1 MSQKYIILV
10 ATMYIDTSHITRGGK
25 TYTRH
30 LLRESYR
37 ANGKVLHRTIA
48 NVSHC
53 SAAEIEAMRL
63 ALRHKENLE
72 HLGTIQDAFALKQGL
87 SLGAVWTVYHVARR
101 LGIEQALGTTRAGK
115 LALWQVIARVIDQ
128 GSRLSAVRLAMAH
141 AACDVL
147 GLATFNE
154 EALYENLD
162 WLAGA
167 QASIEDRLYAQRTK
181 TQPISL
187 FLYDVTSSYFEGTH
201 NALAAFGYNRD
212 GKKGKRQIVIGLLCD
227 EAGHPVS
234 NEVFPG
240 NTQDPHTFAAQI
252 NKVKA
257 RFGVHEITFVG
268 DRGMIKGQHIEDLAQ
283 QGLHYIT
290 AMTKPQIE
298 KLLKQGTLHM
308 DLFDQELAEV
318 LTDEGIR
325 YVLRRNPV
333 RAQEVRDTRHANLTT
348 LQAQVAKQ
356 NQYLTDHPRANAQG
370 AVQKLV
376 ARAEKLRIADWVE
389 LTLEERALKLTVNA
403 SAQQEAAKLDG
414 CYVLKTDLPPAQ
426 APKEMVHDR
435 YQDLASVEQAF
446 RTCKTAHLEVRP
458 IFLRREA
465 RTRAHA
471 LVVMLAYQIIRYL
484 ASCWS
489 AFDVTVEEGLHALTT
504 LCLVEVAPKHA
515 PSYHCIPT
523 PRDAIA
529 RLLHSADIKL
539 PKAFSLSG
547 VQVSTKKK
555 LQSERMLQ

>member
-1 MSQKYIILV
+1 MV
-10 ATMYIDTSHITRGGK
+10 ATMYIDTSHLTRGGK

-37 ANGKVLHRTIA
+37 AHGKVLHRTIA

-63 ALRHKENLE
+63 ALRHKEALE
-72 HLGTIQDAFALKQGL
+72 HLGTIQDAVTLKQGV
-87 SLGAVWTVYHVARR
+87 SFGAVWTVYHVARR
-101 LGIEQALGTTRAGK
+101 LGIEQALGTTREGK
-115 LALWQVIARVIDQ
+115 LALWQVMARVINQ

-147 GLATFNE
+147 GLGTFDE
-154 EALYENLD
+154 DTLYENLD

-167 QASIEDRLYAQRTK
+167 QAGVEDRLFAQRTPTK
-181 TQPISL
+181 PINL
-187 FLYDVTSSYFEGTH
+187 FLYDVTSSYLEGTQ

-227 EAGHPVS
+227 EDGQPVS
-234 NEVFPG
+234 IEVFPG
-240 NTQDPHTFAAQI
+240 NTQDPRTFAAQLA
-252 NKVKA
+252 KVKT

-268 DRGMIKGQHIEDLAQ
+268 DRGMIKGQQIEDLAQ
-283 QGLHYIT
+283 HGYHYIT
-290 AMTKPQIE
+290 AITKPQIE
-298 KLLKQGTLHM
+298 KLLRQGTFQM

-318 LTDEGIR
+318 LADEGLR

-333 RAQEVRDTRHANLTT
+333 RAQEVKDTRHAKLAK
-348 LQAQVAKQ
+348 LQAQVATQ
-356 NQYLTDHPRANAQG
+356 TQYLQEHPRAAAQG
-370 AVQKLV
+370 ALQKL
-376 ARAEKLRIADWVE
+376 AASAAKLRIADWVE
-389 LTLEERALKLTVNA
+389 LTLEERAITLTVNT

-414 CYVLKTDLPPAQ
+414 CYVLKTDLTPSQ

-435 YQDLASVEQAF
+435 YKDLASVESAF

-489 AFDVTVEEGLHALTT
+489 AFDVTVAEGLHALTT
-504 LCLVEVAPKHA
+504 LCLVEVAPKNA

-547 VQVSTKKK
+547 VRVSTKKK
-555 LQSERMLQ
+555 LQSERILQ

>member
-1 MSQKYIILV
+1 
-10 ATMYIDTSHITRGGK
+10 MYVDTSHITRGGK

-37 ANGKVLHRTIA
+37 AHGKVLHRTIA

-53 SAAEIEAMRL
+53 SAAEIEALRL
-63 ALRHKENLE
+63 ALRHKEDLE
-72 HLGTIQDAFALKQGL
+72 HLGTLTDSLLLKQGL
-87 SLGAVWTVYHVARR
+87 SFGAVWTVYHVARR
-101 LGIEQALGTTRAGK
+101 LGIEQALGTTREGK

-147 GLATFNE
+147 GLGPFDE
-154 EALYENLD
+154 DALYENLD
-162 WLAGA
+162 WLAHR
-167 QASIEDRLYAQRTK
+167 QAAVEDTLFAKRTRLK
-181 TQPISL
+181 PVSL
-187 FLYDVTSSYFEGTH
+187 FLYDVTSSYVEGTQ
-201 NALAAFGYNRD
+201 NDLAAFGYNRD
-212 GKKGKRQIVIGLLCD
+212 GKKGKMQIVIGLLCD
-227 EAGHPVS
+227 EDGHPVS
-234 NEVFPG
+234 IEVFPG
-240 NTQDPHTFAAQI
+240 NTADPHTFASQLE
-252 NKVKA
+252 KVKV

-268 DRGMIKGQHIEDLAQ
+268 DRGMIKGQQIEDLAQ

-290 AMTKPQIE
+290 AITKPQIE
-298 KLLKQGTLHM
+298 KLLRTGTFQM

-318 LTDEGIR
+318 LTEEGIR

-333 RAQEVRDTRHANLTT
+333 RAQEVRHTRHAKLAT

-370 AVQKLV
+370 ALQKLV
-376 ARAEKLRIADWVE
+376 ARAEKLRIADWGE
-389 LTLEERALKLTVNA
+389 LTIAERAMTLTIKED
-403 SAQQEAAKLDG
+403 AQQEAAKLDG
-414 CYVLKTDLPPAQ
+414 CYVLKTDLTPAQ
-426 APKEMVHDR
+426 APKELVHDR
-435 YQDLASVEQAF
+435 YKDLASVEQAF
-446 RTCKTAHLEVRP
+446 RSCKTAHLEVRP

-489 AFDVTVEEGLHALTT
+489 AFDVTVAEGLHALAT

-515 PSYHCIPT
+515 PSYHCLPT
-523 PRDAIA
+523 PRDTIA

-539 PKAFSLSG
+539 PKVFSLSG
-547 VQVSTKKK
+547 VRVSTKKK
-555 LQSERMLQ
+555 LQSERLHQ

>member
-1 MSQKYIILV
+1 
-10 ATMYIDTSHITRGGK
+10 MYIDTSHITRGGK

-48 NVSHC
+48 NLSQC
-53 SAAEIEAMRL
+53 SEAEIEAMRL
-63 ALRHKENLE
+63 ALRHKGELE
-72 HLGTIQDAFALKQGL
+72 HLGTIQDEITLKQGL
-87 SLGAVWTVYHVARR
+87 SFGAVWTVYHIARR
-101 LGIEQALGTTRAGK
+101 LGIEQALGTTREGK

-128 GSRLSAVRLAMAH
+128 GSRLSAVRLAMSH

-147 GLATFNE
+147 GLETFDE
-154 EALYENLD
+154 DALYENLD

-167 QASIEDRLYAQRTK
+167 QAAIEDRLYAQRQKTK
-181 TQPISL
+181 PASL
-187 FLYDVTSSYFEGTH
+187 FLYDVTSSYLEGTH

-227 EAGHPVS
+227 EDGQPVS
-234 NEVFPG
+234 IEVFPG
-240 NTQDPHTFAAQI
+240 NTHDPQTFMAQI
-252 NKVKA
+252 NKVKT
-257 RFGVHEITFVG
+257 RFGVDEVTFVG
-268 DRGMIKGQHIEDLAQ
+268 DRGMIKGQQIEDLAQ
-283 QGLHYIT
+283 HGCHYIT
-290 AMTKPQIE
+290 AITKPQID
-298 KLLKQGTLHM
+298 KLLRTGTLQM
-308 DLFDQELAEV
+308 DLFDQEVAEV
-318 LTDEGIR
+318 LAEEGIR

-333 RAQEVRDTRHANLTT
+333 RAQEVRDTRHAKLAT

-356 NQYLTDHPRANAQG
+356 NHYLADHPRANAQG
-370 AVQKLV
+370 ALQKLV
-376 ARAEKLRIADWVE
+376 ARATKLRIADWVE
-389 LTLEERALKLTVNA
+389 LTLEERALTLTVNT

-414 CYVLKTDLPPAQ
+414 CYVLKTDLTPAQ
-426 APKEMVHDR
+426 APKELVHDR
-435 YQDLASVEQAF
+435 YKDLASVEQAF

-489 AFDVTVEEGLHALTT
+489 AFDVTVAEGLHTLTT
-504 LCLVEVAPKHA
+504 LCLVEVTPQHA

-529 RLLHSADIKL
+529 RLLHSADITL

-547 VQVSTKKK
+547 VRVSTRKK
-555 LQSERMLQ
+555 LQSERMRQ